1 MISLKKLFAIL
12 AFTMIFSSCVVS
24 HAQENYSSV
33 DSSTNRGIQLAY
45 EHPGRYSRS
54 QAMWAVV
61 VNCREWITLR
71 SEASTSAED
80 LAHIPLGAQV
90 MIYDAPPQNGF
101 YPAKYNG
108 ILGWVLKDYIRITG
122 AA

>member
-1 MISLKKLFAIL
+1 MKSFFAIL
-12 AFTMIFSSCVVS
+12 VFATIFSSCIVS

-33 DSSTNRGIQLAY
+33 TSSAENSIQLAY
-45 EHPGRYSRS
+45 EHPGHYSRS

-71 SEASTSAED
+71 SEASVYSED

-108 ILGWVLKDYIRITG
+108 ILGWVLKDYIRIKG

>member
-1 MISLKKLFAIL
+1 MKGVFAIL
-12 AFTMIFSSCVVS
+12 AFAVIFSSCVVS
-24 HAQENYSSV
+24 HAHENYSAVSF
-33 DSSTNRGIQLAY
+33 SAENAIQLAY
-45 EHPGRYSRS
+45 EHPGNRRRS

-71 SEASTSAED
+71 NEPSVYGDD

-108 ILGWVLKDYIRITG
+108 ILGWVLKDYVRITG

>member
-1 MISLKKLFAIL
+1 MKRLFALL
-12 AFTMIFSSCVVS
+12 AFTVIFSSCVVS
-24 HAQENYSSV
+24 HAQENYLNVSS
-33 DSSTNRGIQLAY
+33 SAETAIQLAY
-45 EHPGRYSRS
+45 EHPGNRSRS

-71 SEASTSAED
+71 DEPSVYGGD

-90 MIYDAPPQNGF
+90 MIYDSPPQNGF

-108 ILGWVLKDYIRITG
+108 ILGWVLKDYIHITG